1 VLLIISQVAIATG
14 VNMYNEKYAAEG
26 NEGEG
31 NFNIGIVHVAL
42 YFSLIG
48 ALEVA
53 FRIYNKRVPKPYKVP
68 NASMTLNEFK
78 KRVFEHGEQ
87 LCILDDLVLDV
98 KEYMENHPGGRFL
111 ISHTVGTDISK
122 FFYGGYALD

>member
-1 VLLIISQVAIATG
+1 
-14 VNMYNEKYAAEG
+14 MAEG
-26 NEGEG
+26 NDGEG
-31 NFNIGIVHVAL
+31 NLNIGILHLAA

-48 ALEVA
+48 VLEVA
-53 FRIYNKRVPKPYKVP
+53 FRIYNRRVPKLYKVP
-68 NASMTLNEFK
+68 NTIMTLNEFK

-98 KEYMENHPGGRFL
+98 KDYMENHPGGQFL

>member
-14 VNMYNEKYAAEG
+14 VNMYNEKYATEG
-26 NEGEG
+26 NAGEG

-53 FRIYNKRVPKPYKVP
+53 FRIY
-68 NASMTLNEFK
+68 
-78 KRVFEHGEQ
+78 
-87 LCILDDLVLDV
+87 
-98 KEYMENHPGGRFL
+98 
-111 ISHTVGTDISK
+111 
-122 FFYGGYALD
+122 